1 MNFTL
6 LSANIK
12 MILRNKQALYF
23 SLILPAVIMLIFKVV
38 AGNSKVNG
46 MSYVD
51 FVVPGLITMSLLQM
65 TIFSIAFVVAQQREK
80 GVLKRLFATPMRP
93 WDFMI
98 AQVLT
103 RLIIGLIQV
112 MLLIAVAILALNYHM
127 NGSFLAVIAVAILGI
142 LVFLSLGFIIS
153 GIAKTVETVPAIANM
168 ILFPMIFFGNIFFP
182 LDNLP
187 KWLKPVA
194 EVLPIKY
201 LADAL
206 RNIMTLGKSIF
217 DVKGDILGLA
227 VWLIIFLVIATR
239 VFTFSA
245 KGK

>member
-1 MNFTL
+1 MNLTL
-6 LSANIK
+6 LSANLK
-12 MILRNKQALYF
+12 MIIRNKQALYF

-80 GVLKRLFATPMRP
+80 GVLKRLLATPMRP
-93 WDFMI
+93 VDFMA
-98 AQVLT
+98 AQVFT
-103 RLIIGLIQV
+103 RLIIGLVQV
-112 MLLIAVAILALNYHM
+112 LLLVSVAILALNYRM
-127 NGSFLAVIAVAILGI
+127 NGSFLAVILVAALGV

-194 EVLPIKY
+194 QVLPIKY

-206 RNIMTLGKSIF
+206 RNIMTLGHSLW
-217 DVKGDILGLA
+217 DVKKDILGLV
-227 VWLIIFLVIATR
+227 VWLAIFLVIAAR
-239 VFTFSA
+239 VFSFST

>member
-1 MNFTL
+1 ML
-6 LSANIK
+6 
-12 MILRNKQALYF
+12 LRNKQALYF

-38 AGNSKVNG
+38 AGNSIVNG
-46 MSYVD
+46 MSYID
-51 FVVPGLITMSLLQM
+51 FVVPGLVTMSLMQM

-80 GVLKRLFATPMRP
+80 GVLKRLMATPMRAV
-93 WDFMI
+93 DFMT

-103 RLIIGLIQV
+103 RLIIGLVQV
-112 MLLIAVAILALNYHM
+112 VLLISVAILALNYHM
-127 NGSFLAVIAVAILGI
+127 NGSFLAVIFVAAIGV

-206 RNIMTLGKSIF
+206 RNIMTLGHSIF
-217 DVKGDILGLA
+217 DVKKDVLGLTI
-227 VWLIIFLVIATR
+227 WLIIFLVIATR
-239 VFTFSA
+239 VFSFST